1 MPHKETAVR
10 CCDDL
15 DPIARVIS
23 RHIHF
28 SCHFIGFLKAA
39 RVTSGKKKYHFPQDI
54 GAINTIVRRPDGKLV
69 GYNTDY
75 VGAIAAIEDA
85 IRGLYISLLSS
96 GILIGIQSNGPLD
109 Q

>member
-28 SCHFIGFLKAA
+28 ACHFIGFLRAA
-39 RVTSGKKKYHFPQDI
+39 RVTFGKKNVFPRTLELLIQ
-54 GAINTIVRRPDGKLV
+54 LL
-69 GYNTDY
+69 
-75 VGAIAAIEDA
+75 E
-85 IRGLYISLLSS
+85 GLMENL
-96 GILIGIQSNGPLD
+96 
-109 Q
+109 